1 MMQPAQHIK
10 SQQYYNM
17 IIINNSAF
25 IILGN
30 DSATPKKVKQGVV
43 KFQTPTKGKVTS
55 WVIFEDE
62 NGNEV
67 INGLHKEHLQDDFI
81 GKDILATLHLSY
93 KSELEVLN
101 PSLTI
106 TIE

>member
-1 MMQPAQHIK
+1 MLIL
-10 SQQYYNM
+10 NM
-17 IIINNSAF
+17 LSF
-25 IILGN
+25 VSL
-30 DSATPKKVKQGVV
+30 SESEQTHKKVKQGVV
-43 KFQTPTKGKVTS
+43 KYQTPSKGKVTS
-55 WVIFEDE
+55 WITFEDE

-67 INGLHKEHLQDDFI
+67 VNGLHKEHLQNDFL
-81 GKDILATLHLSY
+81 GKDILATLHANY

>member
-1 MMQPAQHIK
+1 
-10 SQQYYNM
+10 M
-17 IIINNSAF
+17 ILLQTPSF
-25 IILGN
+25 VVLGT
-30 DSATPKKVKQGVV
+30 DEQTPKKVKQGIV
-43 KFQTPTKGKVTS
+43 KYQTPTKGKVTS
-55 WVIFEDE
+55 WITFEDE

-67 INGLHKEHLQDDFI
+67 ANGLHKEHLQDDFLS
-81 GKDILATLHLSY
+81 KDILATLHANY

>member
-1 MMQPAQHIK
+1 
-10 SQQYYNM
+10 M
-17 IIINNSAF
+17 IVINNLAF

-30 DSATPKKVKQGVV
+30 DSATPNKVKQGVI
-43 KFQTPTKGKVTS
+43 KFQTPTKGKVSS
-55 WVIFEDE
+55 WVTFEDE

-67 INGLHKEHLQDDFI
+67 ANGLHKEHLQDDFI
-81 GKDILATLHLSY
+81 GKDILATLHSNY

>member
-1 MMQPAQHIK
+1 
-10 SQQYYNM
+10 M
-17 IIINNSAF
+17 IIFNNLSF
-25 IILGN
+25 IALGAN
-30 DSATPKKVKQGVV
+30 EQTHKKAKQCVV

-55 WVIFEDE
+55 WVTFEDE

-67 INGLHKEHLQDDFI
+67 INGLYKEYLQADFA
-81 GKDILATLHLSY
+81 GKDILATLHISY

-101 PSLTI
+101 PSLII

>member
-1 MMQPAQHIK
+1 
-10 SQQYYNM
+10 M
-17 IIINNSAF
+17 ITLQTPSY
-25 IILGN
+25 LLL
-30 DSATPKKVKQGVV
+30 DSETQTPKKVKQGIV

-55 WVIFEDE
+55 WVTFEDE

-81 GKDILATLHLSY
+81 GKDILSTLHLSY

-101 PSLTI
+101 PSLII

>member
-1 MMQPAQHIK
+1 
-10 SQQYYNM
+10 M
-17 IIINNSAF
+17 ILLETPSY
-25 IILGN
+25 LLL
-30 DSATPKKVKQGVV
+30 DSETQTPKKVKQGIV

-55 WVIFEDE
+55 WVTFEDE

-67 INGLHKEHLQDDFI
+67 VNGLQQEHLQDDFI
-81 GKDILATLHLSY
+81 GKDILATLHTDY
-93 KSELEVLN
+93 KLELEVLN

>member
-1 MMQPAQHIK
+1 
-10 SQQYYNM
+10 M

-30 DSATPKKVKQGVV
+30 DSATPKKVKQGVA
-43 KFQTPTKGKVTS
+43 KFQTPSKGKVLS
-55 WVIFEDE
+55 WVTFEDK

-67 INGLHKEHLQDDFI
+67 ANGLHKEHLQDDFI
-81 GKDILATLHLSY
+81 GKDILATLHINY
-93 KSELEVLN
+93 KLELETLN
-101 PSLTI
+101 PSLTF